1 MRGFLAGFLFGAACT
16 AGAAAGAYLVYVRP
30 ASVPAQAMT
39 DPCAACGPGTRC
51 EARHCVPAPPQ
62 ANPGKRR
69 RRTSEPSQ
77 PSLAGIDP
85 GNGTEPQEAPEPP
98 PPMLSAAELRPQRV
112 GDDLSRAPAQTM
124 DLTRAEAG
132 DGRELTQED
141 LDAVFERAR
150 PAVIACIERAR
161 GAARPS
167 GRVTVGLRVQRS
179 GAVAGVQ
186 VEAPAFLI
194 KNDLL
199 SCVRGACVPL
209 RFPPSGSSQTVTYPF
224 ALR

>member
-1 MRGFLAGFLFGAACT
+1 MRAGTT
-16 AGAAAGAYLVYVRP
+16 A
-30 ASVPAQAMT
+30 S
-39 DPCAACGPGTRC
+39 D
-51 EARHCVPAPPQ
+51 
-62 ANPGKRR
+62 PGKRR
-69 RRTSEPSQ
+69 RRSAEPSQ

-85 GNGTEPQEAPEPP
+85 GTDAPEPP
-98 PPMLSAAELRPQRV
+98 EPNAPPPPVLSAAELRPQKV

-186 VEAPAFLI
+186 VEAPAYLI

-209 RFPPSGSSQTVTYPF
+209 RFSPSGGSQIVTYPF